1 MSDFL
6 KTPGF
11 CVAPFV
17 HSCIWTDGRAIPCC
31 INQDVIFGDAKTESL
46 EKIYSNDNEK
56 LRSFRKELLSGNT
69 PSSCYRC
76 TNPEKN
82 LGAESYRMFL
92 NERYGHVLENMTIHP
107 DGKVDDQKFAY
118 YDVRFSNLCTLKC
131 RMCDHINSSAIAAE
145 ENNQEGMKHKVLREP
160 FDDFEEFSKFFVK
173 NIDSVE
179 NMYFCGGEPLILEYH
194 YKLLQLLIDHGKTD
208 VLLKYNTNCTS
219 IRYRNHEITDYWKK
233 FTRVCVGMSLD
244 DTGPRGEFI
253 RDGSKWDVIKANL
266 HQIRKECPHV
276 TLEWMPTV
284 QIMNVMTLPELHLEL
299 LRENLADAWYYII
312 LTDPEFYSIQVL
324 PKNMKEKVTSIW
336 DEYLMT
342 LMKYRAQPEKLKGL
356 NDVMN
361 FMNMADQSHLL
372 PKFREEIMKKDR
384 IRNQS
389 FLKVFP
395 DLKQLMEK

>member
-1 MSDFL
+1 MSDYL
-6 KTPGF
+6 KKPGF

-31 INQDVIFGDAKTESL
+31 INQDVVFGDAKSQSMDE
-46 EKIYSNDNEK
+46 IYSNDNEK
-56 LRSFRKELLSGNT
+56 LSSFRKELLSGKS
-69 PSSCYRC
+69 PASCYRC
-76 TNPEKN
+76 TNPEKD

-92 NERYGHVLENMTIHP
+92 NQRYGHVLDKMTIHP

-131 RMCDHINSSAIAAE
+131 RMCDHINSSTIAAE
-145 ENNQEGMKHKVLREP
+145 ENTHDGRKHKVLREP
-160 FDDFEEFSKFFVK
+160 FDDFEEFSKFLVK

-219 IRYRNHEITDYWKK
+219 IRYRSHEITDYWKK
-233 FTRVCVGMSLD
+233 FSNVCVGMSLD

-276 TLEWMPTV
+276 SLEWTPTV
-284 QIMNVMTLPELHLEL
+284 QIMNVMTLPELHMEL
-299 LRENLADAWYYII
+299 ISEKLVDLWHYII
-312 LTDPEFYSIQVL
+312 LTDPDFFSMQAL
-324 PKNMKEKVTSIW
+324 PADMKIKVTDIW
-336 DEYLMT
+336 DKYLVQ
-342 LMKYRAQPEKLKGL
+342 LNGLKVPPHCL
-356 NDVMN
+356 KNAMEVMN
-361 FMNMADQSHLL
+361 FMNMADQTQLL
-372 PKFREEIMKKDR
+372 PKFRDEIRKKDR

-389 FLKVFP
+389 FVSVFP
-395 DLKQLMEK
+395 DLKQLMES

>member
-1 MSDFL
+1 MSDYL

-31 INQDVIFGDAKTESL
+31 INQDVIFGDAKTENL
-46 EKIYSNDNEK
+46 EKIYSNDNET
-56 LRSFRKELLSGNT
+56 LRSFRQDLLNGKT

-76 TNPEKN
+76 TNPERD

-92 NERYGHVLENMTIHP
+92 NQRYGHVLDNMTIHP
-107 DGKVDDQKFAY
+107 DGKVDHQKFAY

-145 ENNQEGMKHKVLREP
+145 ENTHEGKKNKVLTEP
-160 FDDFEEFSKFFVK
+160 FENFEEFSKFFVK

-208 VLLKYNTNCTS
+208 VLLKYNSNCTS
-219 IRYRNHEITDYWKK
+219 IRFRHHEITEYWKK
-233 FTRVCVGMSLD
+233 FSNVCVGMSLD

-253 RDGSKWDVIKANL
+253 RDGSKWDVIKNNL
-266 HQIRKECPHV
+266 QQIRKECPHV
-276 TLEWMPTV
+276 WLEWTPTV
-284 QIMNVMTLPELHLEL
+284 QIMNVMTVPELHMEL
-299 LRENLADAWYYII
+299 IRESLVDAWYYII
-312 LTDPEFYSIQVL
+312 LTDPDYFSIQVL
-324 PKNMKEKVTSIW
+324 PAALKGKVSEIW
-336 DEYLMT
+336 EQHAIFLQRLHIPM
-342 LMKYRAQPEKLKGL
+342 AKLKSATE
-356 NDVMN
+356 VIN
-361 FMNMADQSHLL
+361 FMNLEDRTKLL
-372 PKFREEIMKKDR
+372 PKFRDEIRKKDR

-389 FLKVFP
+389 FVKVFP
-395 DLKQLMEK
+395 DLKQLMEN

>member
-1 MSDFL
+1 MSDYL

-31 INQDVIFGDAKTESL
+31 INQDVIFGDAKTEKL
-46 EKIYSNDNEK
+46 EKIYSNENQTLK
-56 LRSFRKELLSGNT
+56 SFRQDLINGKT
-69 PSSCYRC
+69 PDSCSRC
-76 TNPEKN
+76 TKPEKD

-92 NERYGHVLENMTIHP
+92 NQRYGHILDNMTIHP
-107 DGKVDDQKFAY
+107 DGRVDDQKFAY

-145 ENNQEGMKHKVLREP
+145 ENTSDGKKNKVLREP
-160 FDDFEEFSKFFVK
+160 FDDFEEFSNFFVK

-208 VLLKYNTNCTS
+208 VLLKYNSNCTS
-219 IRYRNHEITDYWKK
+219 IRFRQHEITEYWKK
-233 FTRVCVGMSLD
+233 FSNVCIGMSLD

-276 TLEWMPTV
+276 YLEWTPTV

-299 LRENLADAWYYII
+299 LREKLLDAWYYII
-312 LTDPEFYSIQVL
+312 LTDPDFYSVQVL
-324 PKNMKEKVTSIW
+324 PSAMKMKVTDIW
-336 DEYLMT
+336 SDYIGKLQM
-342 LMKYRAQPEKLKGL
+342 LQAPPDKLKSAMEL
-356 NDVMN
+356 IN
-361 FMNMADQSHLL
+361 FMNMSDQTALL
-372 PKFREEIMKKDR
+372 PKFRDETLKKDR

-389 FLKVFP
+389 FLKIFP
-395 DLKQLMEK
+395 DLKQLMES

>member
-46 EKIYSNDNEK
+46 DKIYSNDNEK
-56 LRSFRKELLSGNT
+56 LRSFRQELISGKT

-76 TNPEKN
+76 TNPERD

-92 NERYGHVLENMTIHP
+92 NQRYAHVLEKMTIHQ
-107 DGKVDDQKFAY
+107 DGTVDDQKFAY

-131 RMCDHINSSAIAAE
+131 RMCDHINSSSIAAE
-145 ENNQEGMKHKVLREP
+145 ENAHDGKKNKVLREP
-160 FDDFEEFSKFFVK
+160 FDDFEEFSSFLVK

-208 VLLKYNTNCTS
+208 VLLKYNSNCTS
-219 IRYRNHEITDYWKK
+219 IRFRNHEITEYWKK
-233 FTRVCVGMSLD
+233 FSNVCVGMSLD
-244 DTGPRGEFI
+244 DCGPRGEFI
-253 RDGSKWDVIKANL
+253 RDGSSWEGIKANL
-266 HQIRKECPHV
+266 QQIRKECPHV
-276 TLEWMPTV
+276 YLEWTPTV
-284 QIMNVMTLPELHLEL
+284 QIMNVMTVPELHREL
-299 LRENLADAWYYII
+299 IREGLVDAWYYII
-312 LTDPEFYSIQVL
+312 LTDPDYYSIQVL
-324 PKNMKEKVTSIW
+324 PADLKDKVTVLWEEHTKFLQRLQI
-336 DEYLMT
+336 
-342 LMKYRAQPEKLKGL
+342 PEAKLKSASE
-356 NDVMN
+356 VIN
-361 FMNMADQSHLL
+361 FMNLADQTKLL
-372 PKFREEIMKKDR
+372 PKFRDEIRKKDR

-389 FLKVFP
+389 FIKVFP
-395 DLKQLMEK
+395 DLKQLMES